1 MARDYIYY
9 KPPSTPQLPDVDLE
23 FLSSNRSFM
32 PSHLCALPR
41 FPIFQLG
48 VGVACCG
55 KDEDR
60 GFFMRSIDKCH
71 VTARYIGLSVI
82 IL

>member
-1 MARDYIYY
+1 
-9 KPPSTPQLPDVDLE
+9 
-23 FLSSNRSFM
+23 M